1 MPHITQC
8 SNRLPNMHFRTCGHF
23 HAIGIRL
30 RGIVVPT
37 SIQIPIPV
45 ASHIAVRNSSRISHT
60 TIDVVLIRIEPLI
73 PTIVFRKHSH
83 HTRTPHFEMIRVA
96 ILVHRLSNR
105 LIVLCLSAVI
115 LDLVDILDHVDYFAK
130 LLRINRVGGAAHSLL
145 GPLNELFA
153 HLANIVIHNC
163 TSLRN
168 SLHIEERVRGDDDR
182 ESTRVSHGDPIEI
195 TAIHRDEILKRDA
208 VKGIRCSDLAH
219 HSRLRQYIARQ
230 RKGKLGN
237 ANCLSRYICLKI
249 CFVRSRAFAKFH
261 TARSKPEAFCASA
274 LSHDCGKGNR
284 LARLN
289 RLRRQIREFN
299 HRNIPPCSDTPKD
312 WQRFFAICCPWAT
325 SPRCMMSIKA
335 RA

>member
-8 SNRLPNMHFRTCGHF
+8 SNRLPNVHFCTCGHF
-23 HAIGIRL
+23 HAIRIRL

-37 SIQIPIPV
+37 SIQISIPV
-45 ASHIAVRNSSRISHT
+45 APHIAVRNSSRISHT
-60 TIDVVLIRIEPLI
+60 TIDVILIWIEPLI
-73 PTIVFRKHSH
+73 PTIVFRKHPH
-83 HTRTPHFEMIRVA
+83 HTRTPHFEMIRVT

-115 LDLVDILDHVDYFAK
+115 LELINILDHVDYFAK
-130 LLRINRVGGAAHSLL
+130 LLRINRVRRATHGLL

-182 ESTRVSHGDPIEI
+182 ESARIGYGDPIEI
-195 TAIHRDEILKRDA
+195 TAIHRDEILKRDT
-208 VKGIRCSDLAH
+208 VKGIRRGDLAY
-219 HSRLRQYIARQ
+219 HSRLGQYIARQ
-230 RKGKLGN
+230 CKGKLGN
-237 ANCLSRYICLKI
+237 TNCLSCYVRLKV

-261 TARSKPEAFCASA
+261 TARTKSEAFCTST
-274 LSHDCGKGNR
+274 LSHNRGKGNR

-289 RLRRQIREFN
+289 RLRSQIIE
-299 HRNIPPCSDTPKD
+299 
-312 WQRFFAICCPWAT
+312 
-325 SPRCMMSIKA
+325 
-335 RA
+335 